1 MNSANKAVSVWLI
14 VVCVTIFLMIVVGG
28 VTRLTHSG
36 LSMVDWKP
44 IMGFIPPLG
53 ETQWQAAFESYKQFP
68 EYQLVNKGM
77 DLTEF
82 KSIFYWEYGHRVLGR
97 SIGVI
102 FLVPMMLLWW
112 LGKIE
117 KPLLP
122 KLIVGLILGGL
133 QGLMGWYMVMSGL
146 VDIPRVSHYRLAA
159 HLSLALV
166 ILSYLFWIILDLHK
180 TRRFQVPS
188 AFKTMSVLVLCLVS
202 LQIVY
207 GAFTAG
213 LRAGLGYNTF
223 PLMEGKLLAEAATMM
238 SPMWLNF
245 FENGAMIQFVH
256 RWVGT
261 LLLVVVAAVLGISI
275 QRKLPGP
282 VVWTAAMLVTMVLV
296 QYLLGILTLINYVPV
311 FLASIHQAV
320 ACVVLLAAVYL
331 VYLVRDRSV
340 GVESGKTGD

>member
-1 MNSANKAVSVWLI
+1 MNSANKAVSAWLI

-53 ETQWQAAFESYKQFP
+53 ETQWQSAFESYKQFP

-117 KPLLP
+117 KPLMP

-180 TRRFQVPS
+180 TRRFQVPP
-188 AFKTMSVLVLCLVS
+188 AFKALSVLILCLVS

-223 PLMEGKLLAEAATMM
+223 PLMEGKLIAEAATMM

-245 FENGAMIQFVH
+245 LENGAMIQFVH

-282 VVWTAAMLVTMVLV
+282 VVWTAAVLVTMVFV

-311 FLASIHQAV
+311 FLASTHQAV

-331 VYLVRDRSV
+331 VYIVRDRTV